1 MLSRIFPFLEWFKGY
16 NLSTLRADFISGL
29 TVALVLIPQSMA
41 YAQLAGLPAYYG
53 LYASFLPPMVAAL
66 FGSSRQLATGPVA
79 VVSLMTAATL
89 EPLATAGGEAYI
101 AYAIFL
107 ALLVGLF
114 QLSLGVLRLG
124 IVVNFL
130 SHPVVIGFTN
140 AAAIIIATSQLSKMF
155 GVSVDKAEH
164 HYETIWRVIVAA
176 WHFTH
181 WPTLFLGVLA
191 FATMIVLKKINPKI
205 PYVLAA
211 VAVTTV
217 ISWAIGLENNNQV
230 GIGRIE
236 SSEIQEKIR
245 IFNKDIADIELASE
259 ARAIISP
266 QVDKLDVSNNQKLCM
281 TCHTRHDVDLDLL
294 RSDNPVGVKETVLP
308 KTAMQLH
315 AMAGLLDKQVGQLKE
330 EASVM
335 RTELRALEFKR
346 IGDGE
351 NVRFVLLGDADAD
364 GNIWRLKV
372 GNKPLDL
379 ENLTFIGG
387 GAVVGT
393 VPSGLPKV
401 SMPKWDSSV
410 FGRLF
415 VAAVIISILGFMEA
429 ISIAKA
435 MAARTGQR
443 LDPNQELIGQGIA
456 NILGS
461 CGQSYAVSGSFSR
474 SAVNIQAGA
483 ISGLSSVFTS
493 GLVVIVLLFFT
504 PVLYYLPQSVL
515 AAVIMMAVIG
525 LINFKGVMHAY
536 KVKRS
541 DGIISIISFVATLA
555 FAPHLD
561 KGIMIGVLLS
571 IGIFL
576 YGKMKPVVAELS
588 LWKDGHLHNAKR
600 LKLQQCKHLAVIRF
614 DGPLFFA
621 NSSYLE
627 DEVLDRVRS
636 MPELKAILFKA
647 DGITEIDASGEDT
660 LSLLIERLRSG
671 GYDVYFAGLNE
682 RVIDALHRSHLY
694 ERIGDDHVFMTVTHA
709 LEALW
714 DKIHEGSDEVNCP
727 LKHVVPAEGK
737 TTEAEIRVLLVD
749 DEKELISTMSKRLT
763 RRGIHADTCNTGQEA
778 IKLVHDHEYDAVVLD
793 LRLGEERGEDV
804 LIKLKDIR
812 HDLAVIL
819 LTGHGTVDSAVEAM
833 KHGAYDYV
841 LKPSN
846 IEELTTKIYE
856 AHREKNIKPSE
867 RK

>member
-1 MLSRIFPFLEWFKGY
+1 MLNRVFPFLEWFKGY
-16 NLSTLRADFISGL
+16 NLGALRADFIAGL

-79 VVSLMTAATL
+79 IVSLMTAATL

-101 AYAIFL
+101 AYAVFL

-124 IVVNFL
+124 VVVNFL

-191 FATMIVLKKINPKI
+191 FAIMIVLKKVNPKI

-211 VAVTTV
+211 VVVTTV
-217 ISWAIGLENNNQV
+217 ISYATGLENNQRV
-230 GIGRIE
+230 DLDRVSPE
-236 SSEIQEKIR
+236 DVQEKIR
-245 IFNKDIADIELASE
+245 TFNKDIKDIELASE

-266 QVDKLDVSNNQKLCM
+266 QVAKLETSEHSKEICM
-281 TCHTRHDVDLDLL
+281 TCHTHHDVNLDQL
-294 RSDNPVGVKETVLP
+294 RSEDAVGVKQTVLP

-330 EASVM
+330 KASEIRM
-335 RTELRALEFKR
+335 ELRELEFKR
-346 IGDGE
+346 VEE
-351 NVRFVLLGDADAD
+351 NGAARFVHLDSPEGVDR
-364 GNIWRLKV
+364 IWRLKV
-372 GNKPLDL
+372 GNKPLDM
-379 ENLTFIGG
+379 EKLTFIGG

-393 VPSGLPKV
+393 VPSGLPKLAL
-401 SMPKWDSSV
+401 PKWESSV
-410 FGRLF
+410 FGKLF
-415 VAAVIISILGFMEA
+415 VAAIIISILGFMEA

-443 LDPNQELIGQGIA
+443 LDPNQELIGQGLA

-461 CGQSYAVSGSFSR
+461 CGQSYAASGSFSR

-483 ISGLSSVFTS
+483 TSGLSSVFTS
-493 GLVVIVLLFFT
+493 GLVVVVLLFFT
-504 PVLYYLPQSVL
+504 PLLYFLPQSVL

-525 LINFKGVMHAY
+525 LINFKGVVHAY

-541 DGIISIISFVATLA
+541 DGIISVISFVATLI

-561 KGIMIGVLLS
+561 RGIFIGVLLS
-571 IGIFL
+571 VGVFL

-600 LKLQQCKHLAVIRF
+600 LRLKQCKHLAVIRF

-627 DEVLDRVRS
+627 DEVLDRVRA

-660 LSLLIERLRSG
+660 LALMVERLRSG

-694 ERIGDDHVFMTVTHA
+694 EKIGEDHTFMSVIQA
-709 LEALW
+709 VEALW
-714 DKIHEGSDEVNCP
+714 PKLHEETDEKTCP
-727 LKHVVPAEGK
+727 LKHVVPME
-737 TTEAEIRVLLVD
+737 EESSEPEFHVLMVD
-749 DEKELISTMSKRLT
+749 DERDFVDTLVKRLG
-763 RRGIHADTCNTGQEA
+763 RRGVRADACYTGDEA
-778 IKLVHDHEYDAVVLD
+778 IRLVHDNVYDTVFLD
-793 LRLGEERGEDV
+793 LKLGNERGEQVLLKLHDV
-804 LIKLKDIR
+804 R
-812 HDLAVIL
+812 PDLPVIL
-819 LTGHGTVDSAVEAM
+819 LTGHATVDSAVEAM
-833 KHGAYDYV
+833 KSGAFDYL
-841 LKPSN
+841 LKPCD
-846 IEELTTKIYE
+846 IEELMKKIQQAY
-856 AHREKNIKPSE
+856 REHQ
-867 RK
+867 

>member
-1 MLSRIFPFLEWFKGY
+1 MLSRIFPFLDWFKGY
-16 NLSTLRADFISGL
+16 NVNSLRADFISGL

-101 AYAIFL
+101 AYAILL

-114 QLSLGVLRLG
+114 QLSLGILRLG

-191 FATMIVLKKINPKI
+191 FATMIILKKINPKI

-211 VAVTTV
+211 VALTTI
-217 ISWAIGLENNNQV
+217 ISWAIGLENNKNV
-230 GIGRIE
+230 GIGRI
-236 SSEIQEKIR
+236 SSPEIQEKIR
-245 IFNKDIADIELASE
+245 VFNKDIADIELASE

-266 QVDKLDVSNNQKLCM
+266 QVDKLDLANNKQVCM
-281 TCHTRHDVDLDLL
+281 TCHARHDVDLEML
-294 RSDNPVGVKETVLP
+294 RSDKPVGFEETVLP

-330 EASVM
+330 KASDL
-335 RTELRALEFKR
+335 RAELRGLEFKR
-346 IGDGE
+346 TEDGG
-351 NVRFVLLGDADAD
+351 NVRFALLGSDKD
-364 GNIWRLKV
+364 NVPIWRLKV

-387 GAVVGT
+387 GAVVGK
-393 VPSGLPKV
+393 VPSGLPKL
-401 SMPKWDSSV
+401 SLPKWDSSV
-410 FGRLF
+410 AGRLF
-415 VAAVIISILGFMEA
+415 AAAIIISLLGFMEA

-461 CGQSYAVSGSFSR
+461 CGQSYAASGSFSR

-483 ISGLSSVFTS
+483 VTGLSSVFTS

-525 LINFKGVMHAY
+525 LINFKGVVHAY

-541 DGIISIISFVATLA
+541 DGIISIVSFAATLA

-571 IGIFL
+571 VGIFL

-627 DEVLDRVRS
+627 DEVLDRVRA

-682 RVIDALHRSHLY
+682 RVVDALHRSHLF
-694 ERIGDDHVFMTVTHA
+694 ERIGEDHVFMTVTQA
-709 LEALW
+709 VEAIW
-714 DKIHEGSDEVNCP
+714 PIVHEGSDEKTCP
-727 LKHVVPAEGK
+727 LKHVVP
-737 TTEAEIRVLLVD
+737 TEEEISDAEIRVLLVD
-749 DEKELISTMSKRLT
+749 DERELVSTMSKRLV
-763 RRGIHADTCNTGQEA
+763 RRGIRADGCHTGQEA
-778 IKLVHDHEYDAVVLD
+778 LQMVHDNEYDAVVLD

-804 LIKLKDIR
+804 LIHMKEIR
-812 HDLAVIL
+812 PELAIIL

-841 LKPSN
+841 LKPSD
-846 IEELTTKIYE
+846 IEELTKKIQQ
-856 AHREKNIKPSE
+856 AHWEKK
-867 RK
+867 